1 MRQLAH
7 GSLWASHTSE
17 VCSFFPQSGSI
28 KKQSQLDLSDCRT
41 KNESVADQFQL
52 RTATSAFYLKTLN
65 DARFRRTASEKAEGL
80 FRVEFCPTRTD
91 QSLPIY
97 AVQHRT
103 GFGQFE
109 TFGAAVGL
117 PTIALRPLGGTLFRM
132 ERR

>member
-80 FRVEFCPTRTD
+80 FRVDFGRSRAGASRPGTADRHTCQTT
-91 QSLPIY
+91 QS
-97 AVQHRT
+97 
-103 GFGQFE
+103 
-109 TFGAAVGL
+109 
-117 PTIALRPLGGTLFRM
+117 
-132 ERR
+132 